1 MNGLTE
7 TESMIRLIVE
17 ADNEDLCVLADY
29 VTDRGKG
36 RLALDGTICRALS
49 TARDNLSFSPTER
62 QQLALE
68 ILQFGG
74 NTVSNFVRGLRRSF
88 GSAPPQSASP
98 VSGGPPTVPYEEIVR
113 DVARKM
119 KVSVAKQDQV
129 SDMESAIIRHV
140 LTESLAKMDND
151 AQDAVLEELTGIH
164 HPPGASAAAL
174 AGIAAGAASGFATY
188 RLAVIVANS
197 VARTLT
203 GRGLTLA
210 TNATLMRALGLAL
223 GPVGWAVT
231 GLWTVADLASP
242 AYRVTVPCVVQ
253 LAYIRQK
260 ALNKVVRV
268 CAACA
273 NSLGATATECPDC
286 GQQVEGSR

>member
-49 TARDNLSFSPTER
+49 AARDNLSFSATER

-88 GSAPPQSASP
+88 GSAPRSASP
-98 VSGGPPTVPYEEIVR
+98 VPGGRATVPYDEIVR

-119 KVSVAKQDQV
+119 RVSVAKRDQV

-140 LTESLAKMDND
+140 LSESLAKMDND
-151 AQDAVLEELTGIH
+151 AQSAVLAELTGIH

-210 TNATLMRALGLAL
+210 TNATLMRALGVAL

-260 ALNKVVRV
+260 ALNKDVRV
-268 CAACA
+268 CASCA
-273 NSLGATATECPDC
+273 NPLSATATECPDC
-286 GQQVEGSR
+286 GQQVEVPR